1 MKRLKLRI
9 TTEAYND
16 LKDARTWYRDKNPS
30 LPKKFNTQVK
40 ITLENLRTLPATHSI
55 RYRSTQIANIAV
67 FPYAIHYLIE
77 DETIIVLAVHHTSI
91 NPNKWEGRLSNP

>member
-16 LKDARTWYRDKNPS
+16 LKEARAWYRDKNPS

-40 ITLENLRTLPATHSI
+40 ITLETLEP
-55 RYRSTQIANIAV
+55 
-67 FPYAIHYLIE
+67 FLPLIQ
-77 DETIIVLAVHHTSI
+77 
-91 NPNKWEGRLSNP
+91 